1 MSGQAAL
8 LKRIASI
15 AGDATLSEAKKLK
28 EIADVAKIESAV
40 VDTGVNTR
48 AAILNIG
55 KWGAIPAV
63 AGVGGA
69 VGLAAMGASVDSAM
83 GTTEK
88 NASKIGGWL
97 LLLGIVAVVVI
108 AFLPRIKDFM
118 R

>member
-1 MSGQAAL
+1 MSQISA

-15 AGDATLSEAKKLK
+15 ASDATLSEAKKLK
-28 EIADVAKIESAV
+28 DIADLAKIESAV

-48 AAILNIG
+48 AAMLNIG

-69 VGLAAMGASVDSAM
+69 VGLTALGAGVDNAMGAN
-83 GTTEK
+83 EE

-97 LLLGIVAVVVI
+97 LLLGIVAVVIIV
-108 AFLPRIKDFM
+108 FLPRIKDFV